1 MIDKEEMDPVGMRDI
16 PPITELHDY
25 ELPAEYEFID
35 RVRQSIDRRETASSF
50 VDLSTRGF
58 FELLMDYLSTIFGAV
73 FSTPDREDGEKES

>member
-1 MIDKEEMDPVGMRDI
+1 MIDEEEMDPVGVREI
-16 PPITELHDY
+16 PAITELHDY
-25 ELPAEYEFID
+25 ELPAEHEFTD

-58 FELLMDYLSTIFGAV
+58 LALLLDYLSTILGAV